1 VIVAQSL
8 LLTEGNDPPSLVG
21 RLVRLDARTGRLV
34 WRGPRIPDIGGRSL
48 PQGVGDTLVASSP
61 SDLTVAIDA
70 RTRRLLWRRDLGAGK
85 DLGQLIG
92 AAGGAYLSGGV
103 PVRVDPRTGRA
114 EKLAPGRR
122 IYWFTLGG
130 AASAGRLVLG
140 TNDQY
145 LFAYR
150 LPAGPPG
157 R

>member
-1 VIVAQSL
+1 
-8 LLTEGNDPPSLVG
+8 
-21 RLVRLDARTGRLV
+21 
-34 WRGPRIPDIGGRSL
+34 
-48 PQGVGDTLVASSP
+48 
-61 SDLTVAIDA
+61 
-70 RTRRLLWRRDLGAGK
+70 
-85 DLGQLIG
+85 
-92 AAGGAYLSGGV
+92 V

-150 LPAGPPG
+150 LPAGHLGGDHGRRKLQEPGTVNALAEFAPVSRSVREGGAGPLPPQRRRQSAAEG
-157 R
+157 SAPWSVPWR